1 MVKVYLVEDEI
12 IIRQSIKNSIDW
24 EKEGYEFVG
33 DASDGE
39 LALPVILK
47 EKPDI
52 LITDIR
58 MPGCSGLE
66 LIEQVKQSAKQLEI
80 IIISGYAHFEYA
92 QQAIKFGVGDYL
104 LKPISKAELTATLE
118 KLRERICQRQASEQD
133 RQEMKRRAELDV
145 RRMREELLENLFLQK
160 DTELS
165 AQILR
170 ETYGMQVQ
178 KGCFQAF
185 CLKLDFGLQEPGE
198 GSAAVLME
206 KAREVLERSLKE
218 KCESFLLGVRDFW
231 CLGILNYEKSRQE
244 AVRRMLKDCLGQIE
258 MQKNLFSSVTF
269 SMSLGGAVTQP
280 EELAVSMKEAAEL
293 MQERIVKG
301 TGRVLEHKKEPS
313 ALKNSSVME
322 RYLREIT
329 QAVELTSVE
338 KADAAVALLEE
349 EVRRTREVRGC
360 EIIELV
366 FSAADIFSAHVQMQE
381 RSQRLEAFRRRCG
394 QCRNMEELFSCLA
407 DFLREQISELRQ
419 KRENDAVRPI
429 RNAKEYI
436 QNHYSEPITLEEV
449 SSAVGLS
456 TAYFSTLFKKTE
468 GGGFAKYLIQVRM
481 EQAKSLL
488 RETNAPV
495 AEICRRVGYNDL
507 KHFTH
512 TFEKTVGVKP
522 ATYRK
527 LYG

>member
-1 MVKVYLVEDEI
+1 MLKVVIADDEERICRLIEALADWRALSMEVVGTAHNGLEAREMV
-12 IIRQSIKNSIDW
+12 
-24 EKEGYEFVG
+24 EKTC
-33 DASDGE
+33 
-39 LALPVILK
+39 
-47 EKPDI
+47 PDI

-66 LIEQVKQSAKQLEI
+66 LIEKVKKSAEQLEI

-118 KLRERICQRQASEQD
+118 KLRDRILQRQASEQD
-133 RQEMKRRAELDV
+133 RQELKRKAELDV
-145 RRMREELLENLFLQK
+145 RRLREELLEALFLQK

-165 AQILR
+165 AQTLQEI
-170 ETYGMQVQ
+170 YGMQVQ
-178 KGCFQAF
+178 PGLFQAF
-185 CLKLDFGLQEPGE
+185 CLKLDCGLQEPGE
-198 GSAAVLME
+198 GQTAVLLG
-206 KAREVLERSLKE
+206 KAREILERVLKE
-218 KCESFLLGVRDFW
+218 KCAGFLLGVRGFW
-231 CLGILNYEKSRQE
+231 CLGILNYEKARQE
-244 AVRRMLKDCLGQIE
+244 EIRRALKDCLSQIE
-258 MQKNLFSSVTF
+258 MQKSLFGSASF
-269 SMSLGGAVTQP
+269 SMSLGRAVRQP
-280 EELAVSMKEAAEL
+280 EQLAASMKEAAEL

-301 TGRVLEHKKEPS
+301 TGRVLEHMGGPS
-313 ALKNSSVME
+313 ALKSSNVME

-329 QAVELTSVE
+329 QAVELLSVE
-338 KADAAVALLEE
+338 RADAAAELLKA
-349 EVRRTREVRGC
+349 EVRGTKDVRGC
-360 EIIELV
+360 EIAELV
-366 FSAADIFSAHVQMQE
+366 SSACDIFSAHVQMQE
-381 RSQRLEAFRRRCG
+381 RSQKMEKFRQRCG
-394 QCRNMEELFSCLA
+394 QCRNMEELFACLQ
-407 DFLREQISELRQ
+407 DFQRQEIEAMLR
-419 KRENDAVRPI
+419 KRENDTVRPI
-429 RNAKEYI
+429 RIAKEYI

-488 RETNAPV
+488 RETNTPV
-495 AEICRRVGYNDL
+495 AEICRQVGYNDI

-512 TFEKTVGVKP
+512 TFEKMVGVKP

>member
-1 MVKVYLVEDEI
+1 MLKVVIADDEERI
-12 IIRQSIKNSIDW
+12 CRLIEALADW
-24 EKEGYEFVG
+24 QALSMEVVG
-33 DASDGE
+33 TAHNGLE
-39 LALPVILK
+39 ACEIVRTAC
-47 EKPDI
+47 PDI

-66 LIEQVKQSAKQLEI
+66 LIERVKKSAAQLEI

-104 LKPISKAELTATLE
+104 LKPISRSELTATLE
-118 KLRERICQRQASEQD
+118 KLRERILQRQASEQD
-133 RQEMKRRAELDV
+133 RLELKRKAELDV
-145 RRMREELLENLFLQK
+145 RRLRDDLLEALFLQK
-160 DTELS
+160 NTELS
-165 AQILR
+165 ARALQ

-178 KGCFQAF
+178 PGCFQAF
-185 CLKLDFGLQEPGE
+185 CLKLDCGRQAPGE
-198 GSAAVLME
+198 GSASVLMG

-218 KCESFLLGVRDFW
+218 KCTAFLLSVWGFW
-231 CLGILNYEKSRQE
+231 CLGILNYEKPRQE

-269 SMSLGGAVTQP
+269 SMSLGSVVTQP
-280 EELAVSMKEAAEL
+280 EQLAASMKEASML

-301 TGRVLEHKKEPS
+301 TGRVLEHMGES
-313 ALKNSSVME
+313 SSLKNSNVME

-329 QAVELTSVE
+329 QAVELLSLE
-338 KADAAVALLEE
+338 KADAAAAVLEE
-349 EVRRTREVRGC
+349 EVRRTKDVRGC
-360 EIIELV
+360 EIIELIL
-366 FSAADIFSAHVQMQE
+366 SASDIFSAHVQMQE
-381 RSQRLEAFRRRCG
+381 RSRKMEKFRQCCG
-394 QCRNMEELFSCLA
+394 QCRNMEELFSCLK
-407 DFLREQISELRQ
+407 DFQREQIGAMLQ
-419 KRENDAVRPI
+419 KRENDNVRPI

-468 GGGFAKYLIQVRM
+468 GDGFAKYLIQVRM

-488 RETNAPV
+488 RETNMPV
-495 AEICRRVGYNDL
+495 AEICRKVGYNDL

-512 TFEKTVGVKP
+512 TFEKTVGLKP